1 MEMGPEFCVLGAQN
15 FFGYV
20 VYGFPT
26 MNLYI
31 FESNGINNATYAFRG
46 DWEAASMLTK
56 MEVLSGGLQHVTP
69 RPDGRWQV
77 IGAGNSKATAV
88 TNTQKEA
95 ADIARRIAI
104 NQQSERLIHR
114 TTGEIRQKNSYGN
127 DPYPPKG

>member
-1 MEMGPEFCVLGAQN
+1 M
-15 FFGYV
+15 
-20 VYGFPT
+20 
-26 MNLYI
+26 
-31 FESNGINNATYAFRG
+31 
-46 DWEAASMLTK
+46 
-56 MEVLSGGLQHVTP
+56 SGKNQHVTP

-77 IGAGNSKATAV
+77 IGAGNSRATAI

-127 DPYPPKG
+127 DPCPPKG